1 MGTTASFFFMGK
13 FNTELSSTK
22 KERKVGC
29 HAPARE
35 LSYHSSSSLAGASL
49 APWSASVLWPNQPFL
64 CVLLLLRESSSE
76 PHRPPAHSS
85 SLPSLRIPCPTS
97 ATLPPQLQPH
107 RHLTSHFC
115 SQAARSK
122 PSFRMWL
129 WAPGLEIP
137 GPGNRMYC
145 K

>member
-76 PHRPPAHSS
+76 PHRPRHIPPHCLRFESPAPPRLPCLPSS
-85 SLPSLRIPCPTS
+85 SLIVISRVTS
-97 ATLPPQLQPH
+97 A
-107 RHLTSHFC
+107 
-115 SQAARSK
+115 ARLREASR
-122 PSFRMWL
+122 PSVCGSG
-129 WAPGLEIP
+129 APGLEIP